1 MRKGVLVTGGSRG
14 IGSGIARCMARDG
27 YDVAFTYRGA
37 HKEAQ
42 ALCRELEGY
51 GARAFCRQANLEKV
65 EDCRETVAWAA
76 QALGQLDAAVCNAG
90 VTLTYPFQDFPL
102 EQMQTLMDLNLLG
115 YLLTAQA
122 AAKVMISAG
131 RPGAIV
137 MITSVRATRAFPED
151 AVYGGIKAA
160 LCRAAEGMALDL
172 ARYGIRVNTV
182 APGYIQTRD
191 TPEVQAFSEG
201 FGARIPLGRAGQP
214 SDIGNAV
221 RFLCSEKASYITG
234 TTLRVDGG
242 LILPGMPEVPFGPG
256 WGNPDYPPDDEILDY
271 RFPGE

>member
-14 IGSGIARCMARDG
+14 IGSGIARCMAQDG

-102 EQMQTLMDLNLLG
+102 EQMQTLMDLNLRG

-122 AAKVMISAG
+122 AAKVRGQAG
-131 RPGAIV
+131 RH
-137 MITSVRATRAFPED
+137 RND
-151 AVYGGIKAA
+151 H
-160 LCRAAEGMALDL
+160 L
-172 ARYGIRVNTV
+172 
-182 APGYIQTRD
+182 
-191 TPEVQAFSEG
+191 
-201 FGARIPLGRAGQP
+201 RAGHAGL
-214 SDIGNAV
+214 SGG
-221 RFLCSEKASYITG
+221 CG
-234 TTLRVDGG
+234 LRRDQGCA
-242 LILPGMPEVPFGPG
+242 LPRG
-256 WGNPDYPPDDEILDY
+256 
-271 RFPGE
+271 